1 MTAGSIPFQAMSGR
15 QIEGIAST
23 IVRSYQPD
31 VMDLKASFDVERFV
45 DVDLEDLT
53 GVTPDY
59 SYELP
64 EGIYG
69 LTDSENNRLVISAE
83 LTEDPWNDKFLR
95 STLGHE
101 AGHCILHVPLLREM
115 KRTRVFQQRKG
126 EASGVNLYR
135 EASIPLYRN
144 PEWQAWR
151 FAGALLMPE
160 APFRALVEKGYTR
173 EDVANH
179 FQVNPS
185 FVDTR
190 MRALKMA

>member
-1 MTAGSIPFQAMSGR
+1 MTASSVPFEPMSGR
-15 QIEGIAST
+15 QIEKIASA
-23 IVRSYQPD
+23 IVTCFQPD
-31 VMDLKASFDVERFV
+31 VLELTGPFDIQRFV

-53 GVTPDY
+53 GVAPDY

-69 LTDSENNRLVISAE
+69 LTDSENNRLVINAE
-83 LTEDPWNDKFLR
+83 LAEDPYNDKFLR

-101 AGHCILHVPLLREM
+101 VGHCILHVPWLRQVN
-115 KRTRVFQQRKG
+115 RIRVFQQKKG
-126 EASGVNLYR
+126 EVGEIHLYR
-135 EASIPLYRN
+135 EKSLPLYRN

-160 APFRALVEKGYTR
+160 KPFRSLLEEGLTKL
-173 EDVANH
+173 EISDH

-190 MRALKMA
+190 MRALKMM